1 MPNNEEQQEITYP
14 VYNQF
19 IYKGPI
25 TGWVMTGGGSDIDP
39 EDDENVLALLT
50 EFGLGGPLTDENE
63 NIIIDNNDN
72 ILGGFDYDYEEG
84 MPEA

>member
-1 MPNNEEQQEITYP
+1 MPDNNEQEITTYP

-39 EDDENVLALLT
+39 ENYENVLALLT
-50 EFGLGGPLTDENE
+50 EFGLGTPLTDENE
-63 NIIIDNNDN
+63 NIVIDNNDN
-72 ILGGFDYDYEEG
+72 ILGGFDYEYGEG
-84 MPEA
+84 MGY